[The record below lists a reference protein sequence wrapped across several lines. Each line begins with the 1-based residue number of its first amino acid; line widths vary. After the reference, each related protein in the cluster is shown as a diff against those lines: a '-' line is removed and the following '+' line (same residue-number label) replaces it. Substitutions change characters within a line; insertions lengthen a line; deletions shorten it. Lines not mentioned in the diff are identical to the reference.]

1 MTRPAT
7 PKAKKTR
14 YEVLRVVR
22 EYFREN
28 GVIPTIRHI
37 AKELNIRSTNTVH
50 YHLQK
55 LETEDDFL
63 DMKKSSVVLDSFC
76 SAPKITKKK
85 KEENSRVELV
95 YKMAR
100 AKDAGDISTY
110 EHYKQLLTTT
120 SKVRQ

>member
-1 MTRPAT
+1 MTKPT

-50 YHLQK
+50 YHLRK
-55 LETEDDFL
+55 LETEDDFIN
-63 DMKKSSVVLDSFC
+63 MKKSRVVMNSFC
-76 SAPKITKKK
+76 SSPKITKKK
-85 KEENSRVELV
+85 KELDSRVVMVE
-95 YKMAR
+95 KMVK
-100 AKDAGDISTY
+100 AKDAGDMATY
-110 EHYKQLLTTT
+110 SHYKQLLAAT
-120 SKVRQ
+120 SKARQ